1 MSKRTLNYNVYSVNY
16 RLTPDLTSETND
28 DGHDSDEEGLLLCPA
43 SKRSSGCTDPIYF
56 LHFYGMSQPP
66 GAALHT
72 YASADYPLRRIQ
84 LIGTCAS
91 PPDAFLKT
99 AALLAK
105 YNVGLTLSQRR
116 DWVANT
122 LRTTAK
128 HSLYCALPEHQVT
141 SWSVTDNNYNDEFN
155 IISSRTNSI
164 SGSTTSSCSC
174 SDDDEDSYV
183 EVKSPSMPLLL
194 PPLPDGQKGV
204 KEPILM
210 VSTLLESTVIH

>member
-16 RLTPDLTSETND
+16 RLTPDPTSETND
-28 DGHDSDEEGLLLCPA
+28 DDHDSDEEGLLLCPA
-43 SKRSSGCTDPIYF
+43 AKCSSTNPIYF

-105 YNVGLTLSQRR
+105 YNVGLMLSQRR

-128 HSLYCALPEHQVT
+128 HGLYCALPEHQVT
-141 SWSVTDNNYNDEFN
+141 SWSVTDNNYHDEF
-155 IISSRTNSI
+155 SSSTTSI

-174 SDDDEDSYV
+174 SDDDEDVYV
-183 EVKSPSMPLLL
+183 EVESPSMPLLL

-204 KEPILM
+204 KGPIIM
-210 VSTLLESTVIH
+210 VSTLSESTVIR